1 MRSSEP
7 KLKSQVYS
15 GVLCMA
21 PEHLE
26 VANRLKEEG
35 LCLSFYGKLALEQ
48 VQAICGIIGYL
59 HHFPS

>member
-1 MRSSEP
+1 
-7 KLKSQVYS
+7 
-15 GVLCMA
+15 MA